1 MLILGFM
8 LDSLKRSRNA
18 NDTIKKALL
27 ALFEHELMQLS
38 EELERKEKI
47 SKQELKRFLTLHEV
61 YKLLGGNG
69 YFDEI
74 KKNIIM
80 KG

>member
-1 MLILGFM
+1 M
-8 LDSLKRSRNA
+8 LDSLKQSRNA

-27 ALFEHELMQLS
+27 VLFEHELIQLS

-47 SKQELKRFLTLHEV
+47 TKQELKQFLALHEV
-61 YKLLGGNG
+61 YKILGGNG

-74 KKNIIM
+74 KNNIIM

>member
-1 MLILGFM
+1 M
-8 LDSLKRSRNA
+8 LDSLKQARNS

-27 ALFEHELMQLS
+27 TLFEHELMQLS

-47 SKQELKRFLTLHEV
+47 SKQELKRFLALHEV

>member
-1 MLILGFM
+1 M
-8 LDSLKRSRNA
+8 LDSLKQSRKS

-38 EELERKEKI
+38 EELERKERI

-74 KKNIIM
+74 KKNIIL

>member
-1 MLILGFM
+1 M
-8 LDSLKRSRNA
+8 LDLLKQSRNA

-27 ALFEHELMQLS
+27 TLFEHELMQLS

-47 SKQELKRFLTLHEV
+47 SKQELKRFLVLHEV

>member
-1 MLILGFM
+1 M
-8 LDSLKRSRNA
+8 LDSLKHSRDS

-47 SKQELKRFLTLHEV
+47 TKQELKRFLTLHEV

-74 KKNIIM
+74 KKNVIM

>member
-1 MLILGFM
+1 M
-8 LDSLKRSRNA
+8 LDLLKQSRNT

-27 ALFEHELMQLS
+27 TLFEHELMQLS

-47 SKQELKRFLTLHEV
+47 SKQELKRFLVLHEV

>member
-1 MLILGFM
+1 M
-8 LDSLKRSRNA
+8 LDSLKQSRNV

-27 ALFEHELMQLS
+27 VLFEHELMQLS

-47 SKQELKRFLTLHEV
+47 SKQQLKRFLTLHEV